1 MLVGEKLTP
10 KLSGIAMVEGGATAP
25 RRHHKPECLVA
36 LHIRESVIIPSQ
48 SHTVNFCTPQ
58 RGG

>member
-25 RRHHKPECLVA
+25 RSPEK
-36 LHIRESVIIPSQ
+36 R
-48 SHTVNFCTPQ
+48 
-58 RGG
+58 